1 MYILTRLSWCSFL
14 LAGYWLSSIGVT
26 GHAQTPG
33 PDDSPTWQQLKKTVF
48 DGRGIESKN
57 NSVIRLVVA
66 AKAED
71 AATVPVMIKT
81 LAPQTAQ
88 RYIKKIWLVID
99 NNPSPIG
106 VVFNLTPD
114 SGQADIETRV
124 RVENSSF
131 IRVVAQMN
139 DDTLFMDWKPISASG
154 GCSAPTG
161 KGDDDDRLGKMK
173 IRLEGD
179 AELNKPTLASLMIN
193 HPNYSG
199 LSRSD
204 SRVQYVK
211 HVSVS
216 YAGKEIMSADV
227 DFTISEN
234 PNFRFYFVPK
244 EKGELNAKIVDTNDL
259 KFETS
264 LAILPG
270 T

>member
-1 MYILTRLSWCSFL
+1 MQNGLFRFL
-14 LAGYWLSSIGVT
+14 LTFYWLSSYSSFAS
-26 GHAQTPG
+26 AQSPG
-33 PDDSPTWQQLKKTVF
+33 PEDNPVWQQLRKTVF
-48 DGRGIESKN
+48 QGREIESKSK
-57 NSVIRLVVA
+57 SVIRLIVA

-71 AATVPVMIKT
+71 AATVPIMIKT
-81 LAPQTAQ
+81 VAPQTAE
-88 RYIKKIWLVID
+88 RHIKKIWLVID

-114 SGQADIETRV
+114 TGNADIETRV

-139 DDTLFMDWKPISASG
+139 DDSLFMDWKPISASG
-154 GCSAPTG
+154 GCSAPVAKG
-161 KGDDDDRLGKMK
+161 GDDDRIGKMK
-173 IRLEGD
+173 ICLEGEPVVD
-179 AELNKPTLASLMIN
+179 RPTLASLMIH

-204 SRVQYVK
+204 TRVQYVK

-216 YAGKEIMSADV
+216 YAGKEILSADV

-234 PNFRFYFVPK
+234 PNFRFYFVPQ
-244 EKGELNAKIVDTNDL
+244 EKGELNAKVVDTNDL
-259 KFETS
+259 TFETS
-264 LAILPG
+264 LSVAPG